1 MTNWNTEELIAAD
14 KQFVWHPFTNMPEWC
29 APEHEPIVIVEGHGA
44 LLRDSRGREYI
55 DGNSSIWTNIHGHNH
70 PRINR
75 AIREQL
81 ERIAHSSFL
90 GTTNPVAIELARE
103 IVELFPCKTLSRV
116 FYSDDGS
123 TGIEAA
129 LRIAAQF
136 FQMRGEKRNL
146 FVAFRSGYHGD
157 TAGAAALGAAK
168 MFSVDHEGWRFPVRT
183 VGSIEELEKPSG
195 AQSGNI
201 AAVVVE
207 PMIQGAAG
215 MRIWPQ
221 GTSAAVRDWC
231 NQNGA
236 LMIADEVMTGFG
248 RTGKMFASEYENAL
262 PDIMVLGKGLSGGY
276 LPLAITLTTE
286 EIFSQFDGS
295 VADGR
300 ALAYGHSYTGNAL
313 GCAAARASLAI
324 FREENVLATLQ
335 PKIRLDQA
343 LVERAFYQ
351 SREQAQRAIM
361 AGQVRIGEQVAQK
374 PSILV
379 DPNAM
384 IATAAAPR
392 FVGRGGLKLEGA
404 LDFFGVDVS
413 NQIAVDIGASTG
425 GFTDCLLQRGARK
438 VYAIDVG
445 HGQLAWKIRN
455 DSRVTVFEK
464 TNARVISPSL
474 ISEAANICVIDVSF
488 ISLTLI
494 LPNAFQLV
502 TPSGMVLALIKPQFE
517 LERSDVGRGGIVRD
531 ASLHEK
537 AQGKV
542 VSFVEVSGHEA
553 IALPASVVAGAEG
566 NRDFFF
572 SEEKG

>member
-1 MTNWNTEELIAAD
+1 MTDWNTEELIAAD

-29 APEHEPIVIVEGHGA
+29 APEHEPIVIVEGDGA

-136 FQMRGEKRNL
+136 FRMRGEKRNL

-168 MFSVDHEGWRFPVRT
+168 MFSVDHEGWRFPVRR
-183 VGSIEELEKPSG
+183 VGSIEELQKLSG
-195 AQSGNI
+195 ALGI
-201 AAVVVE
+201 AAVVIE

-248 RTGKMFASEYENAL
+248 RTGKMFASEHENAL

-313 GCAAARASLAI
+313 GCAAARAGLAI
-324 FREENVLATLQ
+324 FREENVLPILQ
-335 PKIRLDQA
+335 PKIRQLDSQ
-343 LVERAFYQ
+343 LQRL
-351 SREQAQRAIM
+351 RE
-361 AGQVRIGEQVAQK
+361 
-374 PSILV
+374 
-379 DPNAM
+379 
-384 IATAAAPR
+384 
-392 FVGRGGLKLEGA
+392 
-404 LDFFGVDVS
+404 
-413 NQIAVDIGASTG
+413 STG
-425 GFTDCLLQRGARK
+425 VTEVRQCGFVAGIEMADAQTAGEVCRRARAHGLLTRNIRETIALLPPLCTTEQQLQRTVAALSS
-438 VYAIDVG
+438 AIEKIEMKG
-445 HGQLAWKIRN
+445 RALSRPGRHGGRPSM
-455 DSRVTVFEK
+455 SR
-464 TNARVISPSL
+464 L
-474 ISEAANICVIDVSF
+474 
-488 ISLTLI
+488 
-494 LPNAFQLV
+494 
-502 TPSGMVLALIKPQFE
+502 
-517 LERSDVGRGGIVRD
+517 
-531 ASLHEK
+531 
-537 AQGKV
+537 
-542 VSFVEVSGHEA
+542 
-553 IALPASVVAGAEG
+553 
-566 NRDFFF
+566 
-572 SEEKG
+572 